1 MVGVKDWVV
10 KYFIW
15 LIENLDSENL
25 GSDLERWRR
34 KIMVRNIG
42 IRKKKDRTHSRFLLY
57 LTAKPCQML
66 SSGLRL
72 LPSA

>member
-42 IRKKKDRTHSRFLLY
+42 IRKKKIELIVGFYFT
-57 LTAKPCQML
+57 
-66 SSGLRL
+66 
-72 LPSA
+72 LPPSLVRCFQAA